1 MKQDSDTYTTW
12 MSLDK
17 ILLKKKC
24 LIENTLTQTHTHCM
38 SLFMCKAKNRKPHRI
53 RMQISGHQGR
63 GSERRLV
70 RLVIRRLVKANKVGF
85 LLD

>member
-38 SLFMCKAKNRKPHRI
+38 SLFMCKAKNRKPCPI
-53 RMQISGHQGR
+53 RKEWFPGLREGTKGNDS
-63 GSERRLV
+63 
-70 RLVIRRLVKANKVGF
+70 
-85 LLD
+85 

>member
-24 LIENTLTQTHTHCM
+24 LIENTLTQTHTHGM
-38 SLFMCKAKNRKPHRI
+38 SLFMCKAKNRKSWRL
-53 RMQISGHQGR
+53 RM
-63 GSERRLV
+63 
-70 RLVIRRLVKANKVGF
+70 
-85 LLD
+85 